1 MKKFTAKKR
10 FTAKAVMGN
19 RRGSEM
25 IEAAAVLP
33 LLILLILSLILLI
46 VYYYACISCQVNLHQ
61 SLLEEA
67 AESRAIYK
75 KLEARED
82 VSKPLRG
89 ASSIIM
95 GKEISGRIY
104 AMRPAQIIRLGEAA
118 GIDFQE

>member
-10 FTAKAVMGN
+10 FAAKTVMGN

-61 SLLEEA
+61 ALLEEA
-67 AESRAIYK
+67 AESRAVYK
-75 KLEARED
+75 KLEESEA

-89 ASSIIM
+89 ASSVIM

>member
-10 FTAKAVMGN
+10 HIAKAVMRN

-46 VYYYACISCQVNLHQ
+46 VYYYTCISCQVNLHQ

-67 AESRAIYK
+67 AGS
-75 KLEARED
+75 ARGRLKTVERRQQYHHGKRNFRQD
-82 VSKPLRG
+82 LRD
-89 ASSIIM
+89 ASCANHQTR
-95 GKEISGRIY
+95 GG
-104 AMRPAQIIRLGEAA
+104 G
-118 GIDFQE
+118 GH